1 LRKAAKKNTFIQK
14 GAHKMLMK
22 LTPAVNFINISCEPF
37 SPIFFAKKLQSQNVI
52 REKLR
57 KALSYEIDTWLDCK
71 R

>member
-1 LRKAAKKNTFIQK
+1 MDIKTFANN
-14 GAHKMLMK
+14 G
-22 LTPAVNFINISCEPF
+22 TPTEELNQWFSILGVNFINVLRATF
-37 SPIFFAKKLQSQNVI
+37 APIFFAKKLQSQNVI